1 MSELSP
7 VEDQSIINQSRRFA
21 RRCMKEFT
29 AMEEENMTLE
39 EVEEEVQARLDRLQR
54 DHDEGFERPSWDAW
68 TEAYNAL
75 IQVKQAQALTRIA
88 DLLDGFRASG
98 FPVEHV
104 S

>member
-1 MSELSP
+1 MELSP
-7 VEDQSIINQSRRFA
+7 VEEQSIINQSRRFA
-21 RRCMKEFT
+21 RRKVKEF
-29 AMEEENMTLE
+29 AMSEENMTLE
-39 EVEEEVQARLDRLQR
+39 QVEEEVQARLDRLQR